1 MKNLEKR
8 KEVIKYSIKLNTTN
22 LSPLR
27 SGNISVRSIENSVE
41 GFFITPS
48 GKKYDTLKEED
59 IVFVSND
66 GNHDTNLKPSSEWRF
81 HKDIYL
87 KKPDAK
93 AIVHAHSPHATAV
106 SAHGKDIPAFHYM
119 VALAGGDNIK
129 CAKYATFGTQELS
142 DNIIDALENR
152 KACLMSNHG
161 QVAFGENL
169 ENAFELAEELEN
181 ICHQYIN
188 TIKLGSPKILSSSEM
203 DVILEKVKNY
213 KKDNFYDESRGARH
227 F

>member
-1 MKNLEKR
+1 MDVKS
-8 KEVIKYSIKLNTTN
+8 KEEIIKFAQKLNSTN

-27 SGNISVRSIENSVE
+27 SGNISLKAQNNNEE
-41 GFFITPS
+41 GFLITPS
-48 GKKYDTLKEED
+48 GKKYDSLKADD
-59 IVFVSND
+59 IVFVSLK
-66 GNHDTNLKPSSEWRF
+66 GNYDEKGLQPSSEWRF

-142 DNIIDALENR
+142 NNIIDALENR

-161 QVAFGENL
+161 QVAFGDNL
-169 ENAFELAEELEN
+169 ESAFELAEELEN

-188 TIKLGSPKILSSSEM
+188 TIKLGDPKILSSSEM

-213 KKDNFYDESRGARH
+213 KKG
-227 F
+227 